1 MTKQNIIIIA
11 IFFIISCES
20 NNDFKRVK
28 SHYSNVKSID
38 DLIEKEEIIENKE
51 DTSIDDAINGNLA
64 KQVKFKDNKYEG
76 YYKVGKPYKIY
87 GITYK
92 PKDFAQ
98 LEQTGVASWY
108 GDQFQG
114 KLTANGEIYDK
125 GDMTAAHRTLPM
137 PSLVRV
143 TNLAN
148 DKYVIVRVSDRGPFA
163 KNRIIDLSQRAAEIL
178 EYKNKGVTAV
188 KVELLKEET
197 EEFLKELN
205 LK

>member
-1 MTKQNIIIIA
+1 M
-11 IFFIISCES
+11 FLFSCES
-20 NNDFKRVK
+20 STQSYRVK
-28 SHYSNVKSID
+28 SKYSQVESMDELID
-38 DLIEKEEIIENKE
+38 QEIIAEEKNPIE
-51 DTSIDDAINGNLA
+51 DAIDGTLA
-64 KQVKFKDNKYEG
+64 KKVNYKNGKYSG
-76 YYKVGKPYKIY
+76 YYKIGRPYKIY

-92 PKDFAQ
+92 PKDYAQ

-108 GDQFQG
+108 GDQFHG
-114 KLTANGEIYDK
+114 KKTANGEIYNK

-148 DKYVIVRVSDRGPFA
+148 DKHVIVRVNDRGPFA
-163 KNRIIDLSQRAAEIL
+163 KNRIIDLSQRAAEVL

-188 KVELLKEET
+188 KVELLVEET
-197 EEFLKELN
+197 QEFLKELH